1 MTTKNRFNCT
11 WKIWKQDSINLLHHL
26 SILDL
31 VELFLHFLNILKPMS
46 RLELCVRFFFS
57 HWDWQSPSKKCELAR
72 WSEVKFFDLKERA
85 SSLRLDRWQTL
96 ATSYCCFL
104 LLFFSVLKKKH
115 SNKNTHEQTPY
126 MTCLERWKNNFTHL
140 CDFHVQVNKKPVTC
154 ILYKQQCQINKNS
167 KNTKETVAIIKI
179 N

>member
-1 MTTKNRFNCT
+1 METGRHQPFTSSFHSWSGWALFALPEYFKTYVKAWVVC
-11 WKIWKQDSINLLHHL
+11 KI
-26 SILDL
+26 
-31 VELFLHFLNILKPMS
+31 
-46 RLELCVRFFFS
+46 FFS

-104 LLFFSVLKKKH
+104 LLFFSALKKKH
-115 SNKNTHEQTPY
+115 SLYKNTHEQTPY

-140 CDFHVQVNKKPVTC
+140 CDFHVQVNNKPVTC

-167 KNTKETVAIIKI
+167 KNIKETVAIIKI

>member
-31 VELFLHFLNILKPMS
+31 VELFLHFLNILKRMS

-96 ATSYCCFL
+96 ATSCCCFL
-104 LLFFSVLKKKH
+104 LLFFSVLKKK
-115 SNKNTHEQTPY
+115 STPCIKILMNKLLISLVLN
-126 MTCLERWKNNFTHL
+126 
-140 CDFHVQVNKKPVTC
+140 NKK
-154 ILYKQQCQINKNS
+154 KQFYTFVWLSCPGKS
-167 KNTKETVAIIKI
+167 
-179 N
+179 

>member
-31 VELFLHFLNILKPMS
+31 VELFLHFLNILKRMS

-104 LLFFSVLKKKH
+104 LLFFSVLKKK
-115 SNKNTHEQTPY
+115 STP
-126 MTCLERWKNNFTHL
+126 W
-140 CDFHVQVNKKPVTC
+140 
-154 ILYKQQCQINKNS
+154 
-167 KNTKETVAIIKI
+167 IKI
-179 N
+179 LMNKLLIWLVLKDEKQFYTFVWLSCPGK

>member
-1 MTTKNRFNCT
+1 METGKH
-11 WKIWKQDSINLLHHL
+11 DHLHHL

-31 VELFLHFLNILKPMS
+31 VEVFFAL
-46 RLELCVRFFFS
+46 LEYFKTYVKAWVVCVIFFF
-57 HWDWQSPSKKCELAR
+57 HWARHSPSKKCELAR

-104 LLFFSVLKKKH
+104 LLFFFSVKKKH

-140 CDFHVQVNKKPVTC
+140 CDFHVQVKNKPVTC

-167 KNTKETVAIIKI
+167 KNNKETVEIIKI

>member
-11 WKIWKQDSINLLHHL
+11 WKIWKQDSVNLLHHL
-26 SILDL
+26 SIHDL
-31 VELFLHFLNILKPMS
+31 VELFLHFLNILKRMS

-104 LLFFSVLKKKH
+104 LLFFFSVKKKH

-140 CDFHVQVNKKPVTC
+140 CDFHVQVKNKPVTC

-167 KNTKETVAIIKI
+167 KNNKETVEIIKI